1 MSLTYQTYTNQLSNL
16 LVIGSTD
23 ANFIT
28 FLPGCI
34 DYAEGRCYR
43 ELDLISTRVTD
54 SSASLVAGT
63 RTFTLPTASGT
74 FVVVE
79 EMNAITPAGAAAATG
94 VRNPLTA
101 VSKEWIDAVYPS
113 AAQYRALPAFFA
125 MMSNTQVVLGPSPDA
140 AYVMEVTGTIRPAAL
155 SSTNTTTFLT
165 TNLPDLFIAAS
176 MVFAS
181 GYVRDFGSQSDN
193 PQQAQSWENQY
204 KQLFGSAGV
213 EELRK
218 RYQSQGWTS
227 QIPNPIATPPRA

>member
-1 MSLTYQTYTNQLSNL
+1 
-16 LVIGSTD
+16 
-23 ANFIT
+23 
-28 FLPGCI
+28 
-34 DYAEGRCYR
+34 
-43 ELDLISTRVTD
+43 
-54 SSASLVAGT
+54 
-63 RTFTLPTASGT
+63 
-74 FVVVE
+74 
-79 EMNAITPAGAAAATG
+79 MNAITPAGTAAATG

-113 AAQYRALPAFFA
+113 AAQYRALPAFFS

-140 AYVMEVTGTIRPAAL
+140 AYVMEVTGTIRPTAL

-165 TNLPDLFIAAS
+165 TNLPDLFICAS

-181 GYVRDFGSQSDN
+181 GYTRDFGAQSDN
-193 PQQAQSWENQY
+193 SQQAQSWESQY
-204 KQLFGSAGV
+204 KTLFGSAGV